1 MNGTQY
7 WFNSDLIEVHRKPS
21 QRTSHFFKVVSD
33 GQWDMVGKF
42 EFWEDICVRRLSL
55 RVISSFV
62 WIMSFHEC
70 VY

>member
-1 MNGTQY
+1 MDFILMNGTQY

-42 EFWEDICVRRLSL
+42 DFGKTFALDVSL
-55 RVISSFV
+55 C
-62 WIMSFHEC
+62 E
-70 VY
+70 